1 MKKIILSI
9 FAILISAWT
18 YAETTKEVSTEIKN
32 VTIYQQGALITR
44 EGSISIPK
52 GRSTLIFQGLSAKI
66 TPSSIQAS
74 ATNKVL
80 IVSVTHNIDYLNK
93 SITGKELTSLYKKQR
108 TLNDSIKVLNNIKT
122 VYSQEKTMILA
133 NSSIAG
139 DNGVNID
146 DLQKAAAF
154 FNKRLT
160 EIETTIH
167 KLDNDIYDLKNELYN
182 VSKQLLELNS
192 KIDLPTS
199 VIKVVVTSETETK
212 TLLKLDYFV
221 PDAGWA
227 PAYDIRITETDRPL
241 DFVYKA
247 KVTQNTDE
255 NWDNVKLT
263 LSTGNPA
270 LSNAKPEL
278 MAYYLTFDNY
288 YKTSFPDLITENA
301 PFKGVVK
308 GKITDAESGEPI
320 IGATIVVKG
329 TTTGVIA
336 DFDGNYSIE
345 IPQGYNILSFSFIG
359 YKSQEVPINSGTIN
373 ISMNQ
378 DQVALDEVVVVAYGV
393 SNDYSGAL
401 SGRAAGINISK
412 KKEQIPMAIEKR
424 QLTTEFQID
433 IPYTIPSDNQSYD
446 VNMVEYEIN
455 ASYEYYAIPKLSN
468 NAFLIAKI
476 PDWINYNLL
485 SGTTYIFFK
494 GVFQGESFIDLDTS
508 SDTLSVSV
516 GRDKDLVITREIQK
530 DYVSKNIIGASRK
543 EQKAWTI
550 SVKNNKTIP
559 VKISIE
565 DQYPVSK
572 TDEIKVDLIEYSGAK
587 REESTGKLTW
597 EIPLKPA
604 EKKAIDLRYSVK
616 YPTNR
621 SVLIE

>member
-1 MKKIILSI
+1 MKKIILSS
-9 FAILISAWT
+9 FSILFSVLSSG
-18 YAETTKEVSTEIKN
+18 ETTKEVSTEIKS
-32 VTIYQQGALITR
+32 VTIYQQGAIITR
-44 EGSISIPK
+44 EGNISIPK
-52 GRSTLIFQGLSAKI
+52 GKSTLIFQGLPAKI
-66 TPSSIQAS
+66 TPSSIQISAS
-74 ATNKVL
+74 NNVL

-93 SITGKELTSLYKKQR
+93 SVTDKELINLHKNQR
-108 TLNDSIKVLNNIKT
+108 SLNDSIKVLNNLKT
-122 VYSQEKTMILA
+122 VYSQEKAMILA

-154 FNKRLT
+154 FRKRLT
-160 EIETTIH
+160 EIEVTTH
-167 KLDNDIYDLKNELYN
+167 NLDNDIYDLKNELYN
-182 VSKQLLELNS
+182 ISKQLLELNS

-199 VIKVVVTSETETK
+199 NVKVVVTSELETK
-212 TLLKLDYFV
+212 SQLKLDYYI
-221 PDAGWA
+221 PDASWI
-227 PAYDIRITETDRPL
+227 PAYDIRITETDQPL

-270 LSNAKPEL
+270 LSNSKPEL
-278 MAYYLTFDNY
+278 SAYYLTFDNY
-288 YKTSFPDLITENA
+288 YKASSFNLITENA

-308 GKITDAESGEPI
+308 GKIVDAETGEPL
-320 IGATIVVKG
+320 IGTNVNVKG
-329 TTTGVIA
+329 TTSGVVA
-336 DFDGNYSIE
+336 DVNGNYSIE

-359 YKSQEVPINSGTIN
+359 YKPQEVPINSGTIN
-373 ISMNQ
+373 ITMNQ
-378 DQVALDEVVVVAYGV
+378 DQLALEEVVVVGYAV
-393 SNDYSGAL
+393 SNDYSSAL
-401 SGRAAGINISK
+401 AGRAAGVNISK

-455 ASYEYYAIPKLSN
+455 ANYEYYAIPKISN

-485 SGTTYIFFK
+485 SGTSYIFFK
-494 GVFQGESFIDLDTS
+494 GIYQGESYIDLGTS

-516 GRDKDLVITREIQK
+516 GRDKDLIITREIQK
-530 DYVSKNIIGASRK
+530 DFASKSITGSTKK

-550 SVKNNKTIP
+550 LVKNNKSIP

-572 TDEIKVDLIEYSGAK
+572 TDEIKVDLIEYSGAR

-604 EKKAIDLRYSVK
+604 EKKSIELRYSVR

-621 SVLIE
+621 SVIIE